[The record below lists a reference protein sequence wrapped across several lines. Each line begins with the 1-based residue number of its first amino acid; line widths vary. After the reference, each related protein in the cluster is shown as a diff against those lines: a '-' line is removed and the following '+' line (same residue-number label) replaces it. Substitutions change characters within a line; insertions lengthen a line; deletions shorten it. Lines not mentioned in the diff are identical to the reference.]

1 MSTLLELKGVVA
13 GYGSGPDILR
23 GIDLTVQSGQ
33 IQCIIGPNGAGKS
46 TLLKVISGML
56 KPRDGEVLF
65 QGNPIHHLRP
75 DQVLS
80 RGICFVPQERSLF
93 PDMTVK
99 ENLRMGGYI
108 RRNARET
115 EQHIEQV
122 FEQFPILGRYIRRY
136 ARGTE
141 MRIEQVFEQFP
152 ILREKQRQP
161 ARELSG
167 GQQQILAMGRAL
179 VSQPEVILLDEPSL
193 GLAPLIVEQV
203 FEIIKQFKET
213 GITVLLVEQNA
224 HKGLE
229 YSDWGCV
236 LDLGKMLF
244 ENHAHAILDDPRIQ
258 ALYLGTSK

>member
-1 MSTLLELKGVVA
+1 M
-13 GYGSGPDILR
+13 
-23 GIDLTVQSGQ
+23 
-33 IQCIIGPNGAGKS
+33 
-46 TLLKVISGML
+46 
-56 KPRDGEVLF
+56 
-65 QGNPIHHLRP
+65 
-75 DQVLS
+75 
-80 RGICFVPQERSLF
+80 PQERSLF

-99 ENLRMGGYI
+99 ENLRMGGYV

-115 EQHIEQV
+115 EQ
-122 FEQFPILGRYIRRY
+122 
-136 ARGTE
+136 
-141 MRIEQVFEQFP
+141 RIEQVFEQFP
-152 ILREKQRQP
+152 ILREKRRQP

-167 GQQQILAMGRAL
+167 GQQQILSMGRAL
-179 VSQPEVILLDEPSL
+179 ISQPEVILLDEPSL